1 MRIDWSEFQTKVTN
15 WAEKETNELS
25 FKFTVKFFDEH
36 MLIISEKN
44 NKIQKIKYSKEK
56 YYKDRN
62 KFSDKDII
70 PILFQILKEKY
81 KTEVKWSV
89 TGAGRRKKY
98 AG

>member
-1 MRIDWSEFQTKVTN
+1 MV
-15 WAEKETNELS
+15 L
-25 FKFTVKFFDEH
+25 V
-36 MLIISEKN
+36 SEKN
-44 NKIQKIKYSKEK
+44 KKLQKIKYSKEK
-56 YYKDRN
+56 YYKDRI

-81 KTEVKWSV
+81 KTDIKWTV